1 MKLADKISINT
12 HYTRSTNIERD
23 RDSQAIVKAYLPTS
37 RGVEVLNEVAVALGN
52 QNQPRAW
59 SLIGP
64 YGSGK
69 SSFALFLNHLLGE
82 SSSPIGKT
90 ALRVMDNDHEA
101 LANQFKQ
108 QSQWC
113 RVMLTGSAEPLSARL
128 LNALNTAGTE
138 FWGNK
143 RGRKPSVLKNIR
155 AACNSTPTT
164 NDVLQL
170 VDELQEAIESSGGGG
185 LLIVIDELGKFLE
198 YEARNYGANDI
209 FLLQGLA
216 ERAYSGR
223 QANLLLFVLLHQSFE
238 MYARGLSQNLKNE
251 WAKVQ
256 GRFQTIPFIETIEQ
270 TLRVVAA
277 AFDNSLTE
285 NQKTKLAK
293 KARLVTKKT
302 TAGKI
307 DSDVAT
313 KLFAACYPLHPVTLL
328 VLITLCQKFAQNERT
343 LFTYLG
349 SLEPHGL
356 RHSLDNLNLGQR
368 IYPDKV
374 YDYFIQN
381 QSAVLSDPLT
391 HRRWV
396 EVITAVER
404 AEELG
409 KQQQAIAKSIGLLN
423 LVSGTEGLKAS
434 PDILSTLF
442 RMGNEV
448 KTILRP
454 LVDASIIQYR
464 KFNDEYR
471 VWQGTDFDIN
481 EAVQLEIE
489 KRGRFELAS
498 TLLERTEP
506 VPFLAR
512 RLSIRSS
519 TLRYLPISYV
529 DALTY
534 RQQPE
539 SMATPRILFFLAEGK
554 DDENIFLSHLQNK
567 DTHKHTD
574 DNIWVLYRNGT
585 DIRAAIEESL
595 ALEGVQRGA
604 QELASDPI
612 ASRELRERLKAA
624 LVTEQSVLNALTA
637 TPGLSDWY
645 WRGNKLPVNNR
656 RALQQQ
662 LSLVMEKVYQDAP
675 IINNELINRD
685 RLSSQAAMARNKL
698 FLRMLNNEDE
708 AGLAIEKYPPER
720 SIYRSIFEAGK
731 LHVSSD
737 TGWQFI
743 APDDSNPVN
752 LKPLWKLFSE
762 FFQHT
767 EAEPLPV
774 SELLEMVLLPP
785 IGLKS
790 GVFPI
795 LFLHYYLV
803 HKSEIAVYDTGRY
816 TPELSYEHLERLVR
830 HPEQFSFQ
838 RFRIAGLRVEL
849 FEEYSKALFGG
860 PKDIDILSIARP
872 LSTFMLGLDEHTQKT
887 RRLTATTL
895 KVRQAFFLA
904 KSPEKLLL
912 KELPKVCGF
921 DNTKDFSGFAE
932 CLTTSLRELKQV
944 PQCLLADMQVALGN
958 LFGILQYSSLSELRS
973 LLEKRCSGLDR
984 YTVDVKGLKS
994 FIRRIVDGAST
1005 DDQWLSGLLMFLGH
1019 KPVTKW
1025 TDDDRDLAEYRLSEF
1040 ALRIMDLE
1048 KLRLHHESMTQSE
1061 NDIDVILLKSLCKG
1075 DKEIEEI
1082 VFLNNATK
1090 TAIQDSYDKV
1100 EQLIGELNDNE
1111 LALAL
1116 IAKLTHEFLADYRRS
1131 QIIAEENRTAE
1142 GLKDAG

>member
-12 HYTRSTNIERD
+12 QYTRSTNIERD
-23 RDSQAIVKAYLPTS
+23 RDSHAIVKAYLPTS
-37 RGVEVLNEVAVALGN
+37 RGVEVLHEVAIALGS
-52 QNQPRAW
+52 QDQPRAW

-90 ALRVMDNDHEA
+90 ALRVMNNDHAA

-128 LNALNTAGTE
+128 LTALDSAGTE

-170 VDELQEAIESSGGGG
+170 VDELQGAIESSGGGG

-277 AFDNSLTE
+277 AFENSLTE

-293 KARLVTKKT
+293 KARLVAKIT
-302 TAGKI
+302 TANKI
-307 DSDVAT
+307 DPDVAT
-313 KLFAACYPLHPVTLL
+313 KLFTACYPLHPVTLL

-356 RHSLDNLNLGQR
+356 RHSLAHLKPGQWL
-368 IYPDKV
+368 YPDNV

-396 EVITAVER
+396 EVITAIER

-409 KQQQAIAKSIGLLN
+409 KQQQAIAKTIGLLN

-471 VWQGTDFDIN
+471 VWQGTDFDIS
-481 EAVQLEIE
+481 EAVQLEIQ

-498 TLLERTEP
+498 TLLERAEP

-512 RLSIRSS
+512 KHSIQSA

-529 DALTY
+529 DALSY

-539 SMATPRILFFLAEGK
+539 AVTTPRILFFLAEGK
-554 DDENIFLSHLQNK
+554 DDENIFLSEIRNK
-567 DTHKHTD
+567 DTTD
-574 DNIWVLYRNGT
+574 NVWVLYKNGT
-585 DIRAAIEESL
+585 DIRAAVEESL

-612 ASRELRERLKAA
+612 ASRELKERLNAA
-624 LVTEQSVLNALTA
+624 QVTEQSVLNALTA
-637 TPGLSDWY
+637 NPGLSAWY

-656 RALQQQ
+656 RTLQHQ
-662 LSLVMEKVYQDAP
+662 LSLVMAKVYQDAP

-698 FLRMLNNEDE
+698 FQQMLNNEDA
-708 AGLAIEKYPPER
+708 AGLGIEKYPPER

-737 TGWQFI
+737 AGWRFV
-743 APDDSNPVN
+743 APDTANPVN
-752 LKPLWKLFSE
+752 LQPLWQRFDDFL
-762 FFQHT
+762 QQT
-767 EAEPLPV
+767 EAAPLPV
-774 SELLEMVLLPP
+774 SALLEEVLLPP

-838 RFRIAGLRVEL
+838 RFRIAGFRAEL

-860 PKDIDILSIARP
+860 PKDINILSIARP

-895 KVRQAFFLA
+895 KIRQAFFLA
-904 KSPEKLLL
+904 KSPENLLL

-932 CLTTSLRELKQV
+932 CLTTSLRELNQV
-944 PQCLLADMQVALGN
+944 PESLLTDMQEALGN
-958 LFGILQYSSLSELRS
+958 SFGILQFSSLSELRS

-994 FIRRIVDGAST
+994 FIRRIVDAVST

-1019 KPVTKW
+1019 KPVSKW
-1025 TDDDRDLAEYRLSEF
+1025 TDDDRDLAEYRLSKF

-1048 KLRLHHESMTQSE
+1048 KLRLHHESMAQAE

-1100 EQLIGELNDNE
+1100 VQLIGELNDNE

-1116 IAKLTHEFLADYRRS
+1116 VSKLTHEFLADYRRS
-1131 QIIAEENRTAE
+1131 QIIAEESRTAE

>member
-12 HYTRSTNIERD
+12 QYTRSTNIERD

-37 RGVEVLNEVAVALGN
+37 RGVTVLNEVAVALGN
-52 QNQPRAW
+52 QDQPRAW

-82 SSSPIGKT
+82 SSAPIGKT
-90 ALRVMDNDHEA
+90 ALRVMENDHET

-128 LNALNTAGTE
+128 LAALNTAGTE
-138 FWGNK
+138 FWGKK
-143 RGRKPSVLKNIR
+143 RGRKPSVLKSIR
-155 AACNSTPTT
+155 AACTSTPTT

-170 VDELQEAIESSGGGG
+170 VDELQKAIESSGGGG

-223 QANLLLFVLLHQSFE
+223 KANLLLFVLLHQSFE

-277 AFDNSLTE
+277 AFDNSLTV

-293 KARLVTKKT
+293 KARLIAQKT
-302 TAGKI
+302 TASKI

-313 KLFAACYPLHPVTLL
+313 NLFAACYPLHPVTLL

-356 RHSLDNLNLGQR
+356 RHSLDYLSPSQWL
-368 IYPDKV
+368 YPDKV

-396 EVITAVER
+396 EVISAVER

-409 KQQQAIAKSIGLLN
+409 KQQQAIAKTIGLLN
-423 LVSGTEGLKAS
+423 LVAGTEGLKAS
-434 PDILSTLF
+434 PDVLSTLF
-442 RMGNEV
+442 RMENDV

-512 RLSIRSS
+512 RHSIQSA
-519 TLRYLPISYV
+519 TLRYLPISYI

-534 RQQPE
+534 RHQ
-539 SMATPRILFFLAEGK
+539 SISNATPHIFFFLAEGK

-567 DTHKHTD
+567 DTD

-585 DIRAAIEESL
+585 DIRAAIQESL

-637 TPGLSDWY
+637 APAQSDWY
-645 WRGNKLPVNNR
+645 WRGNKLAVNNR

-662 LSLVMEKVYQDAP
+662 LSMIMEKVYQDAP

-685 RLSSQAAMARNKL
+685 RLSSQAAQARNKL
-698 FLRMLNNEDE
+698 FQQMLNHEDQ

-743 APDDSNPVN
+743 APDASNPVN
-752 LKPLWKLFSE
+752 LEPLWKRFSE
-762 FFQHT
+762 FFQQT
-767 EAEPLPV
+767 EAKPLPA
-774 SELLEMVLLPP
+774 SELLEEVLLPP

-803 HKSEIAVYDTGRY
+803 HKSEIAVYDTNRY
-816 TPELSYEHLERLVR
+816 TPELSFEHLERLVR

-860 PKDIDILSIARP
+860 PTDINILSIARP

-887 RRLTATTL
+887 RRLTETTL
-895 KVRQAFFLA
+895 KIRQAFFLA

-912 KELPKVCGF
+912 KELPKACGF
-921 DNTKDFSGFAE
+921 DNPKDFSGFAE
-932 CLTTSLRELKQV
+932 CLITSLRELKQTS
-944 PQCLLADMQVALGN
+944 QCLLDEMQVALGN
-958 LFGILQYSSLSELRS
+958 SFGILQYSSLSELRS
-973 LLEKRCSGLDR
+973 LLEKRCNGLDR

-994 FIRRIVDGAST
+994 FIRRIVDCSSS

-1025 TDDDRDLAEYRLSEF
+1025 TDNDRDMAEYRLSEF

-1048 KLRLHHESMTQSE
+1048 KLRLHHESMDQSE

-1075 DKEIEEI
+1075 DEEIEEI
-1082 VFLNNATK
+1082 VFLNKATN

-1100 EQLIGELNDNE
+1100 EQLISELKDNE
-1111 LALAL
+1111 LSLAL
-1116 IAKLTHEFLADYRRS
+1116 VAKLTHEFLADYRRS
-1131 QIIAEENRTAE
+1131 QIIEEENRSAE

>member
-1 MKLADKISINT
+1 
-12 HYTRSTNIERD
+12 
-23 RDSQAIVKAYLPTS
+23 
-37 RGVEVLNEVAVALGN
+37 
-52 QNQPRAW
+52 
-59 SLIGP
+59 
-64 YGSGK
+64 
-69 SSFALFLNHLLGE
+69 
-82 SSSPIGKT
+82 
-90 ALRVMDNDHEA
+90 
-101 LANQFKQ
+101 
-108 QSQWC
+108 
-113 RVMLTGSAEPLSARL
+113 MLTGSAEPLSARL
-128 LNALNTAGTE
+128 LAALNIAGTE

-143 RGRKPSVLKNIR
+143 RGRKPSVLKSIR
-155 AACNSTPTT
+155 AACNSSPTT

-170 VDELQEAIESSGGGG
+170 VDELQKAIESSGGGG

-198 YEARNYGANDI
+198 FEARNYGANDI

-216 ERAYSGR
+216 ERTYSGR
-223 QANLLLFVLLHQSFE
+223 KANLLLFVLLHQSFE

-277 AFDNSLTE
+277 AFENSLTE

-293 KARLVTKKT
+293 KARLIAQKT
-302 TAGKI
+302 TASKI

-313 KLFAACYPLHPVTLL
+313 NLFAACYPLHPLTLL

-356 RHSLDNLNLGQR
+356 RHSLDYLSPGQWL
-368 IYPDKV
+368 YPDKV

-396 EVITAVER
+396 EVISAVER

-409 KQQQAIAKSIGLLN
+409 KQQQAIAKTIGLLN
-423 LVSGTEGLKAS
+423 LVSGTDGLKAS
-434 PDILSTLF
+434 PVVLSTLF
-442 RMGNEV
+442 RMENDV
-448 KTILRP
+448 KTILMP

-489 KRGRFELAS
+489 KRGRFELSS

-512 RLSIRSS
+512 RHSIQSAS
-519 TLRYLPISYV
+519 LRYLPISYI

-534 RQQPE
+534 RHQPD
-539 SMATPRILFFLAEGK
+539 SIATPRILFFLAEGK
-554 DDENIFLSHLQNK
+554 DDENIFLSNLQNK
-567 DTHKHTD
+567 DID

-585 DIRAAIEESL
+585 DIRAAIQESL
-595 ALEGVQRGA
+595 ALEGVQREA

-637 TPGLSDWY
+637 APALSDWY
-645 WRGNKLPVNNR
+645 WRGNKLHVNNR

-698 FLRMLNNEDE
+698 FQQMLNHEGQ

-731 LHVSSD
+731 LHVPSD

-743 APDDSNPVN
+743 APDASNPVN
-752 LKPLWKLFSE
+752 LEPLWKRFSE
-762 FFQHT
+762 FFQQT
-767 EAEPLPV
+767 EAEPLPA
-774 SELLEMVLLPP
+774 SELLEEVLLPP

-803 HKSEIAVYDTGRY
+803 HKSEIAVYDTNRY
-816 TPELSYEHLERLVR
+816 TPELSFEHLERLVR

-860 PKDIDILSIARP
+860 PTDINILSIARP

-887 RRLTATTL
+887 RRLTEITL
-895 KVRQAFFLA
+895 KIRQAFFLA

-912 KELPKVCGF
+912 KELPKACGF
-921 DNTKDFSGFAE
+921 DNPKDFSGFAE
-932 CLTTSLRELKQV
+932 CLISSLRELKQTS
-944 PQCLLADMQVALGN
+944 QCLLDEMQVALGN
-958 LFGILQYSSLSELRS
+958 SFGILQYSSLSELRT
-973 LLEKRCSGLDR
+973 LLEKRCNGLDR

-994 FIRRIVDGAST
+994 FIRRIVDCSSS

-1025 TDDDRDLAEYRLSEF
+1025 TDNDRDMAEYRLSEF

-1048 KLRLHHESMTQSE
+1048 KLRLHHESMDQSE

-1075 DKEIEEI
+1075 DAEIEEI
-1082 VFLNNATK
+1082 VFLNKATK

-1100 EQLIGELNDNE
+1100 EQLISELNDNE
-1111 LALAL
+1111 LSLAL
-1116 IAKLTHEFLADYRRS
+1116 VAKLTHEFLADYRQS
-1131 QIIAEENRTAE
+1131 QIIEEENRVAE

>member
-12 HYTRSTNIERD
+12 QYTRSTNIERD
-23 RDSQAIVKAYLPTS
+23 RESHAIVKAYLPTS
-37 RGVEVLNEVAVALGN
+37 RGVAVLNEVAVALGD
-52 QNQPRAW
+52 QDQPRAW

-90 ALRVMDNDHEA
+90 ALRVMNNDHEV

-113 RVMLTGSAEPLSARL
+113 QVMLTGSAEPLSARL
-128 LNALNTAGTE
+128 LTALNSAGTE

-143 RGRKPSVLKNIR
+143 QGRKPSVLKNIR

-170 VDELQEAIESSGGGG
+170 VDELQDAIESSGGGG

-238 MYARGLSQNLKNE
+238 LYARGLSQNLKNE
-251 WAKVQ
+251 WSKVQ

-277 AFDNSLTE
+277 AFENSLTE

-293 KARLVTKKT
+293 KARFVAKKT
-302 TAGKI
+302 TANKI
-307 DSDVAT
+307 DPDVAT
-313 KLFAACYPLHPVTLL
+313 NLFAACYPLHPVTLL

-356 RHSLDNLNLGQR
+356 RRSLDNLKPGQWL
-368 IYPDKV
+368 YPDKV

-404 AEELG
+404 AEELD
-409 KQQQAIAKSIGLLN
+409 KQQQAIAKTIGLLN

-434 PDILSTLF
+434 PDILSTLY
-442 RMGNEV
+442 RMENEV
-448 KTILRP
+448 KTFLRL

-512 RLSIRSS
+512 RHSIQSS
-519 TLRYLPISYV
+519 SLRYLPISYV

-534 RQQPE
+534 RHHPE
-539 SMATPRILFFLAEGK
+539 SMATPRIIFFLAEGK
-554 DDENIFLSHLQNK
+554 DDENIFLSQLQNK
-567 DTHKHTD
+567 DTT
-574 DNIWVLYRNGT
+574 DNIWVLYRNGS

-612 ASRELRERLKAA
+612 ASRELRERLNAA
-624 LVTEQSVLNALTA
+624 QVTEQRVLNALTA
-637 TPGLSDWY
+637 NPGLSAWY

-662 LSLVMEKVYQDAP
+662 LSLVMETVYQDEP
-675 IINNELINRD
+675 SIYNELINRD

-698 FLRMLNNEDE
+698 FQRMLNNEDE

-731 LHVSSD
+731 LHVSSEA
-737 TGWQFI
+737 GWRFV
-743 APDDSNPVN
+743 APDATNPVN
-752 LKPLWKLFSE
+752 LQPLWKRFDDFL
-762 FFQHT
+762 QQT
-767 EAEPLPV
+767 EAEPLPL
-774 SELLEMVLLPP
+774 SALLDEVLLPP

-849 FEEYSKALFGG
+849 FDEYSKALFGG
-860 PKDIDILSIARP
+860 PKDINILSIARP

-904 KSPEKLLL
+904 KSPENLLL

-944 PQCLLADMQVALGN
+944 PESLLADMQVALGN
-958 LFGILQYSSLSELRS
+958 SFGILQYSSLTELRS

-994 FIRRIVDGAST
+994 FIRRIVDAASS
-1005 DDQWLSGLLMFLGH
+1005 DAQWLSGLLMFLGH

-1048 KLRLHHESMTQSE
+1048 KLRLHHESMAQFE
-1061 NDIDVILLKSLCKG
+1061 KDIDVILLKSLCKG

-1082 VFLNNATK
+1082 VFLNTATK
-1090 TAIQDSYDKV
+1090 TAIQDAYDKV
-1100 EQLIGELNDNE
+1100 SQLIGDLNDNE
-1111 LALAL
+1111 LAIAL
-1116 IAKLTHEFLADYRRS
+1116 IAKLTHEFLADYRHS
-1131 QIIAEENRTAE
+1131 QSIAEESRSAE